1 MANNKP
7 VMVVEAMANNKPA
20 LDIKQELAVR
30 HMENPEQK
38 GIRPT
43 DPDATTTILMVPV
56 GAAVTEKPMTKVTAT
71 VDLDRNPMAT
81 VPLTVLR
88 IPTDRR
94 LPRTVNHTVGMK
106 AIRPV
111 VTMTTVVPGE
121 LHMDKLEGTTMTTMK
136 GNIRTSI
143 LTASGAVKAGNPV
156 PNTTTMMS
164 SNTEGIDIRSSNL
177 IAPRAIGHPM

>member
-1 MANNKP
+1 
-7 VMVVEAMANNKPA
+7 MV
-20 LDIKQELAVR
+20 
-30 HMENPEQK
+30 NPERRV
-38 GIRPT
+38 IRLM
-43 DPDATTTILMVPV
+43 DPDPATTILMAP
-56 GAAVTEKPMTKVTAT
+56 AAAALTEEPMIRVTAT
-71 VDLDRNPMAT
+71 VDLDRNPIAT

-111 VTMTTVVPGE
+111 VMMTTVVPGE
-121 LHMDKLEGTTMTTMK
+121 LHMDNLEGTTMTTMK

-164 SNTEGIDIRSSNL
+164 SNTKGIDIRSSNL